1 MPYILL
7 KLSLKYESSNK
18 EITDGG
24 EYLKYT
30 EYTPD
35 FNLYNCW
42 SMSKVHDGN
51 LYVLIRGVSG
61 YFYTYPVY
69 MPNGTVCP
77 VVTLKKNYIDTVN
90 VPNTKSKSNLY
101 IMVICIVIFII
112 SLLITTLLLKNKKNK
127 VKNN

>member
-1 MPYILL
+1 
-7 KLSLKYESSNK
+7 
-18 EITDGG
+18 
-24 EYLKYT
+24 
-30 EYTPD
+30 
-35 FNLYNCW
+35 
-42 SMSKVHDGN
+42 
-51 LYVLIRGVSG
+51 
-61 YFYTYPVY
+61 